1 MNTELY
7 ETIVD
12 FRKTSKNAIAN
23 KWIISPLEYFWPD
36 GKKLFD
42 TIFNEKSISSLE
54 VAPAIYKT
62 CMNPHFR
69 ANMIVLGFMREP
81 ISKKF
86 SLEIENGLLNFY
98 RLDFLSAISQWIYII
113 EGYMRIIFKVKNGQS
128 AISPDNWEI
137 PETDNPHYDN
147 IINNFIESLSLFSKE
162 ILFCKDYNSNSID
175 LNRHLLLHGKINN
188 KDFFSQSNGLKL
200 LFVLDTLVAIEMVKN
215 KNFPAIFNTNEKEN
229 KMIETRKVVYQ
240 NELSLT
246 MENHNLMKIQI
257 LKEHVQV

>member
-12 FRKTSKNAIAN
+12 FRKTSKNAITN
-23 KWIISPLEYFWPD
+23 KWIISPLEYFWLD

-42 TIFNEKSISSLE
+42 AIFKEKSIVSPK
-54 VAPAIYKT
+54 VAPIIYKT

-69 ANMIVLGFMREP
+69 ANMIVLCFMREP

-128 AISPDNWEI
+128 AISPDNWKI

-229 KMIETRKVVYQ
+229 KMIETRKIVYQ

-257 LKEHVQV
+257 LKEHIQV